1 MGGLGFL
8 VGLLVGLPF
17 PWRVVWYG
25 GFGVLWLILMWWV
38 GYAGFGVLWVV
49 CDYVGFDAVL
59 DFRLLRCFP
68 EEIRFVWGCV
78 IYHSCV
84 LGVFGLWF
92 GLGFGVI
99 ACTDWFGCD
108 ALLICWFWC

>member
-1 MGGLGFL
+1 MWGWCNIAFLWFGGLVCGWVGFPGG
-8 VGLLVGLPF
+8 VACGLPF

-68 EEIRFVWGCV
+68 EGIRFVWV
-78 IYHSCV
+78 V
-84 LGVFGLWF
+84 
-92 GLGFGVI
+92 
-99 ACTDWFGCD
+99 
-108 ALLICWFWC
+108 